1 MPTPRFVAVHG
12 HFYQPPRENPWLE
25 TVEVQDSAAPAHDWN
40 ERITDECY
48 APNTAA
54 RRLSA
59 DNRIIGIVNNFEK
72 ISFNVGPTLMAWLAR
87 HRPDVHRSIVDADR
101 VSREARGHGNAIAQ
115 VFNHMIMPLASR
127 RDQLTQVRWGIGDFR
142 ARFGRDPEG
151 MWLPE
156 TAVDTGTLEVLA
168 EADLKFTILAPHQ
181 AARVR
186 PLAGG
191 AWQEVGENIDPSRAY
206 RWTGPSGHTL
216 ALFFYDAPV
225 SRAIAFEGVLKS
237 GDTLAARL
245 LGAFHDKRTWPQI
258 VHCATDGESYGH
270 HHRFGEMALA
280 AALERIETT
289 GAAVL
294 TNYAAFLAGHPPDHE
309 VEIRENTSWSCPHG
323 VERWRRDC
331 GCRIDPGTGQGW
343 RAPLRE
349 SLDWLAVEIDAIYEA
364 RASGLLKD
372 PWAARDAYIDVL
384 VKRTPATLDRF
395 FAAQG
400 SSALDAETRAEARR
414 LLEMERQRLL
424 MFTSCGWFFDDIAGL
439 EPVQDLRYAA
449 MAMQYLRELGG
460 PDLEPAFVYR
470 LRSGV
475 SNDPEEGTGADV
487 YRRRVRP
494 AAADVRRL
502 TAHYAINGL
511 FAKPPREAQVYAYQ
525 VTRLDDTSAAY
536 GDTALQVGRVRVSS
550 DLTGEIREALYAV
563 AHFGGHDITCGVR
576 LSDDPAAYAALQR
589 DVLDRYARRSLTEV
603 VRGFD
608 AAFGHET
615 FSVTDLFLEE
625 RRRVL
630 AALLAKVIARHEST
644 VRHVWDETHAL
655 LDYLQEADVPIPETL
670 GVVARRV
677 LEQDVF
683 AALEEGA
690 RHLAIPPRVFE
701 LLIHARKLHLRLSLT
716 AARPL
721 ICQMVERAI
730 DRVAQAPTQAAVAQA
745 VSLVDAAQRLDIGF
759 GRWAA
764 QNRFFALWT
773 ERSDARGVLA
783 PLARALGFSA

>member
-1 MPTPRFVAVHG
+1 MPGFVAVHG

-25 TVEVQDSAAPAHDWN
+25 TVEGQDSAAPAHDWN
-40 ERITDECY
+40 ARITDECY

-59 DNRIIGIVNNFEK
+59 DNRIVGIVNNFEK
-72 ISFNVGPTLMAWLAR
+72 VSFDVGPTLMAWLAR
-87 HRPDVHRSIVDADR
+87 HRPDVYGSIVEADR

-156 TAVDTGTLEVLA
+156 TAVDGATLEALA
-168 EADLKFTILAPHQ
+168 EAGLQFTILAPHQ
-181 AARVR
+181 AARIR

-191 AWQEVGENIDPSRAY
+191 DWREVGEAIDPSRPY
-206 RWTGPSGHTL
+206 RWRGPSGHTL
-216 ALFFYDAPV
+216 ALFFYDGPV
-225 SRAIAFEGVLKS
+225 SRAIAFEDVLKS
-237 GDTLAARL
+237 GHAFAARL
-245 LGAFHDKRTWPQI
+245 LGALHDERTWPQF

-270 HHRFGEMALA
+270 HSRFGEMGLA
-280 AALERIETT
+280 AALEQIEAS

-294 TNYAAFLAGHPPDHE
+294 TNHAAFLAAHPPDHE
-309 VEIRENTSWSCPHG
+309 VQIRENTSWSCSHG
-323 VERWRRDC
+323 VERWRSDC
-331 GCRIDPGTGQGW
+331 GCRMNPATRQGW

-349 SLDWLAVEIDAIYEA
+349 SLNWLAVGIDAFYEA
-364 RASGLLKD
+364 RAASLLKD
-372 PWAARDAYIDVL
+372 PWAARDAYVDVL
-384 VKRTPATLDRF
+384 AERTPATLERF
-395 FAAQG
+395 FAAQA
-400 SSALDAETRAEARR
+400 SAALDEETRVEARR
-414 LLEMERQRLL
+414 LLEMERQRVL
-424 MFTSCGWFFDDIAGL
+424 MFTSCGWFFDDLAGL
-439 EPVQDLRYAA
+439 EPVQNLRYAA
-449 MAMQYLRELGG
+449 MAMQYARDLGG
-460 PDLEPAFVYR
+460 PDLEPAFAHR
-470 LRSGV
+470 LRAAV

-511 FAKPPREAQVYAYQ
+511 FEAPPPAARVYAYQ
-525 VTRLDDTSAAY
+525 VTRLDETDAAH
-536 GDTALQVGRVRVSS
+536 GDTALRVGRVRVHSE
-550 DLTGEIREALYAV
+550 LTGETREALYAV
-563 AHFGGHDITCGVR
+563 AHFGGHDISCGVR
-576 LSDDPAAYAALQR
+576 LSHEADTDAELQR
-589 DVLDRYARRSLTEV
+589 DLLDRYARRSLTEV

-608 AAFGHET
+608 AAFGRDT

-630 AALLAKVIARHEST
+630 SALLGKVIARHEST

-655 LDYLQEADVPIPETL
+655 LDYLQEADVPLPETL

-677 LEQDVF
+677 LEQDVL
-683 AALEEGA
+683 AALEEGSA
-690 RHLAIPPRVFE
+690 ELAIPPRVFE
-701 LLIHARKLHLRLSLT
+701 VLAHARKLHLTLNLA

-721 ICQMVERAI
+721 VRRMVERAL
-730 DRVAQAPTQAAVAQA
+730 DRVEQMPTETIVTQAVT
-745 VSLVDAAQRLDIGF
+745 LVDAANRLSSGF
-759 GRWAA
+759 GHWAT

-773 ERSDARGVLA
+773 ERWDAREALA
-783 PLARALGFSA
+783 PLARALGFAA